1 VPVSSA
7 ALQDW
12 WRSLAVYRD
21 VRVIRVLFLGFASGL
36 PLLLVFSTLSFW
48 LAEAGVSKTA
58 IGLFAFASTAYGF
71 KFMWSPLV
79 DRLRLPLLTPWLGQR
94 RGWLL
99 LAQGLIIACMIGLGS
114 TDPANDLWWTALWAV
129 LLAFASATQDIVID
143 AYRVESLEENQLGAG
158 AGNIVLGYR
167 IGMVAAS
174 GGALVIAD
182 IGGWFWAYAAMAG
195 LMGIGI
201 LTTLLSP
208 EPDRSAATQQAAAE
222 EERVEAFLERRA
234 GLPPWL
240 REAAGFLYGA
250 VVCPFLDFMTRRH
263 WIMILVFIALYKY
276 GDALLGIMAMPFYE
290 EIGFTKTEVGVI
302 SKGYGVVMTIVGGL
316 AGGLLVARQ
325 GIMRALLVCG
335 IAQAASN
342 LVFAWQAY
350 VGADVG
356 WLVVT
361 ISVENL
367 TGGMGTAAFVA
378 YLSSLCNI
386 AYTATQYALVSSLM
400 SFART
405 FFAAGGGWLAEQVD
419 WVSYF
424 LLTTVAAVPGLLLLL
439 WMMRTFPS
447 GETRAD
453 PKAALAEDD

>member
-1 VPVSSA
+1 M
-7 ALQDW
+7 
-12 WRSLAVYRD
+12 
-21 VRVIRVLFLGFASGL
+21 FLGFSSGL
-36 PLLLVFSTLSFW
+36 PLLLVFSTLSYW
-48 LAEAGVSKTA
+48 LAEAEVSKTA

-71 KFMWSPLV
+71 KFLWSPLV
-79 DRLRLPLLTPWLGQR
+79 DRLALPPLTTWLGQR
-94 RGWLL
+94 RGWLIA
-99 LAQGLIIACMIGLGS
+99 AQALVIGCMLGLGA
-114 TDPANDLWWTALWAV
+114 TDPTTDLWWTAVWAV

-143 AYRVESLEENQLGAG
+143 AYRVESLEEHQLGAG
-158 AGNIVLGYR
+158 AGTIVLGYR

-174 GGALVIAD
+174 GGALIIAD
-182 IGGWFWAYAAMAG
+182 MAGWFWAYAAMGG
-195 LMGIGI
+195 LMAVGM
-201 LTTLLSP
+201 TTVLLSP
-208 EPDRSAATQQAAAE
+208 EPDRAAATASARRE
-222 EERVEAFLERRA
+222 ETRVDAFLARRA
-234 GLPPWL
+234 HMPAWARDTL
-240 REAAGFLYGA
+240 GFLYGA
-250 VVCPFLDFMTRRH
+250 VVCPFVDFMTRRH
-263 WIMILVFIALYKY
+263 WILILVFIALYKY

-290 EIGFTKTEVGVI
+290 DIGFTKTEVGVI
-302 SKGYGVVMTIVGGL
+302 SKGYGVVMTIIGGL
-316 AGGLLVARQ
+316 AGGVLVARA
-325 GIMRALLVCG
+325 GLLKALLICG

-405 FFAAGGGWLAEQVD
+405 FFSAGGGWLADHVD

-424 LLTTVAAVPGLLLLL
+424 LITTLAAVPGLVLLL
-439 WMMRTFPS
+439 WMMKLFPS
-447 GETRAD
+447 DVRRAD
-453 PKAALAEDD
+453 PRDALADSD